1 MEYAAG
7 GTLYDLVNSKAK
19 AGKLLDEDE
28 VKETNVDETKTTCI
42 SWAGGPPVRPDRAG
56 HAVRPPEPDLAQ
68 GPQVSE
74 HLSHPLARS
83 CQDRRLWHLQDPLQ
97 QEQGSDGGGHA
108 LLYLPG
114 ALRGK
119 TLQCQVGEGAG
130 PPPPEVG
137 HHDVPDPQV

>member
-28 VKETNVDETKTTCI
+28 VIEANIIGTKTTSI
-42 SWAGGPPVRPDRAG
+42 SWAGGPPVRPDSAG

-68 GPQVSE
+68 GPQVTE
-74 HLSHPLARS
+74 HLPHPLPRP

-97 QEQGSDGGGHA
+97 QE
-108 LLYLPG
+108 
-114 ALRGK
+114 
-119 TLQCQVGEGAG
+119 
-130 PPPPEVG
+130 
-137 HHDVPDPQV
+137 